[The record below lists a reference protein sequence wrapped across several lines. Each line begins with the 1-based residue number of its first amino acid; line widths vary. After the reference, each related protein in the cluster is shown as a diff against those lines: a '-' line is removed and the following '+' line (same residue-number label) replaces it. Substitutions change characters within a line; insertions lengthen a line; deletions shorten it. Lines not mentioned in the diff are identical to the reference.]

1 MDLATLIGVVVALI
15 IVFTVQILEGGSP
28 ASIILIPSM
37 LLVFGGAF
45 AAGMA
50 GGVLKDALGVGKLLQ
65 KAFLAKVA
73 PPNKLVDDIVKL
85 AERARREGLL
95 ALEDAVKTVEHPFL
109 KRGLQL
115 AIDGT
120 DPEELH
126 DILHAEVAAKKK
138 ADKAGMKIFE
148 NMGGYAPTVGIIGT
162 VMGLVH
168 VLENL
173 NKPETLGHSIAA
185 AFVATLWGV
194 LSANLIWLPLAAR
207 LTRLSGIE
215 AEEMELVIDGVL
227 AIQAGSN
234 PRLVAQKLR
243 SLLPPDAAKA
253 AEAAAAA
260 KTKKAA

>member
-1 MDLATLIGVVVALI
+1 MDISTLVGVIAPLA
-15 IVFTVQILEGGSP
+15 IVFVVQIMEGGSP

-45 AAGMA
+45 MAGMA
-50 GGVLKDALGVGKLLQ
+50 GGGLKAAIGIGKMLQ
-65 KAFLAKVA
+65 KAFLAKVT
-73 PPNKLVDDIVKL
+73 PPAKLVEDVVKL

-126 DILHAEVAAKKK
+126 DILHAEVGAKKK
-138 ADKAGMKIFE
+138 ADKAGGKIFE
-148 NMGGYAPTVGIIGT
+148 NMGGYAPTIGIIGT

-173 NKPETLGHSIAA
+173 DKPETLGHSIAA

-194 LSANLIWLPLAAR
+194 LSANVLWLPIAAR
-207 LTRLSGIE
+207 LGRLSAVE

-243 SLLPPDAAKA
+243 SLLPPDEAKK
-253 AEAAAAA
+253 AEAAAT
-260 KTKKAA
+260 TKKAA

>member
-1 MDLATLIGVVVALI
+1 MDIATLVGIIVAFI
-15 IVFTVQILEGGSP
+15 IVFVVQALEGGTAGSIMLFP
-28 ASIILIPSM
+28 AM
-37 LLVFGGAF
+37 MLVFGGAF
-45 AAGMA
+45 CAAMA
-50 GGVLKDALGVGKLLQ
+50 GGILKDSLGIGGQLKR
-65 KAFLAKVA
+65 AFLPKVT
-73 PPNKLVDDIVKL
+73 PPAELVDSIVKL

-95 ALEDAVKTVEHPFL
+95 ALEDAIKNVKHPFL

-115 AIDGT
+115 AVDGT

-148 NMGGYAPTVGIIGT
+148 NMGGYAPTIGIIGT

-173 NKPETLGHSIAA
+173 DKPETLGHSIAA

-194 LSANLIWLPLAAR
+194 LSANVLFLPIAER
-207 LTRLSGIE
+207 LKRLSGVE
-215 AEEMELVIDGVL
+215 AEEMELAIEGVL
-227 AIQAGSN
+227 AIQSGSN

-253 AEAAAAA
+253 AE
-260 KTKKAA
+260 TKKAA

>member
-1 MDLATLIGVVVALI
+1 MDISTIVGVVAALA
-15 IVFTVQILEGGSP
+15 IVFVVQSLEGGSA

-45 AAGMA
+45 MAGMA
-50 GGVLKDALGVGKLLQ
+50 GGVLKDATGVGKMLK

-73 PPNKLVDDIVKL
+73 PPTKLVEDVVKL

-95 ALEDAVKTVEHPFL
+95 ALEDAVKTVDHPFL

-138 ADKAGMKIFE
+138 ADKASAKIFE
-148 NMGGYAPTVGIIGT
+148 NMGGYAPTIGIIGT

-173 NKPETLGHSIAA
+173 DKPETLGHSIAA

-194 LSANLIWLPLAAR
+194 LSANVLWLPLATR
-207 LTRLSGIE
+207 LARLSGIE

-253 AEAAAAA
+253 AEASAN
-260 KTKKAA
+260 KKAA

>member
-1 MDLATLIGVVVALI
+1 MDISTIVGVVAALV
-15 IVFTVQILEGGSP
+15 IVFVVQILEGGSP
-28 ASIILIPSM
+28 SSILLIPSI

-50 GGVLKDALGVGKLLQ
+50 GGVLKDATGVGKQLQ
-65 KAFLAKVA
+65 KAFLAKVT
-73 PPNKLVDDIVKL
+73 PPTQLVDTVVKL

-138 ADKAGMKIFE
+138 ADKAGAKLFE
-148 NMGGYAPTVGIIGT
+148 NMGGYAPTIGIIGT

-173 NKPETLGHSIAA
+173 DKPETLGHSISA

-194 LSANLIWLPLAAR
+194 LSANLIWLPVAAR
-207 LTRLSGIE
+207 LNRLSAVE

-243 SLLPPDAAKA
+243 SLLPPDEAKK
-253 AEAAAAA
+253 AEATT
-260 KTKKAA
+260 TKKAA

>member
-1 MDLATLIGVVVALI
+1 MDISTIVGVVVAFI
-15 IVFTVQILEGGSP
+15 IVFTVQILEGGTP
-28 ASIILIPSM
+28 TSIILIPSM
-37 LLVFGGAF
+37 LLVFGGALM
-45 AAGMA
+45 AGMA
-50 GGVLKDALGVGKLLQ
+50 GGVLKDTTGIGANLK
-65 KAFLAKVA
+65 KAFLAKVT
-73 PPNKLVDDIVKL
+73 PPTQLVDSIVKL

-126 DILHAEVAAKKK
+126 DVLHAEIAAKKK
-138 ADKAGMKIFE
+138 ADKAGMKLFE
-148 NMGGYAPTVGIIGT
+148 NMGGYAPTIGIIGT

-173 NKPETLGHSIAA
+173 DQPETLGHSIAA

-194 LSANLIWLPLAAR
+194 LSANVIWLPLAAR
-207 LTRLSGIE
+207 LNRLSGIE
-215 AEEMELVIDGVL
+215 AEEMELVVDGVL

-243 SLLPPDAAKA
+243 SLLPPDEAKK
-253 AEAAAAA
+253 AEAAAN
-260 KTKKAA
+260 TKKAA

>member
-1 MDLATLIGVVVALI
+1 MDISTLVGVVVALV
-15 IVFTVQILEGGSP
+15 IVFVVQALEGGSA

-37 LLVFGGAF
+37 ILVFGGAF

-50 GGVLKDALGVGKLLQ
+50 GGVLRDATGVGKLLK
-65 KAFLAKVA
+65 KAFTAKVTPA
-73 PPNKLVDDIVKL
+73 NMLVDDIVKL

-126 DILHAEVAAKKK
+126 DILHAEVAAKKR
-138 ADKAGMKIFE
+138 ADKAGGKIFE
-148 NMGGYAPTVGIIGT
+148 QMGGYAPTIGIIGT

-173 NKPETLGHSIAA
+173 DKPETLGHSIAA

-194 LSANLIWLPLAAR
+194 LSANVIWLPLAAR
-207 LTRLSGIE
+207 LARLSGIE

-243 SLLPPDAAKA
+243 SLLPPDVAAA
-253 AEAAAAA
+253 AEAASQ
-260 KTKKAA
+260 KKAA

>member
-1 MDLATLIGVVVALI
+1 MDISTIVGVVAGLI
-15 IVFTVQILEGGSP
+15 IIFTVQILEGGSP
-28 ASIILIPSM
+28 ASIILLPSM

-50 GGVLKDALGVGKLLQ
+50 GGVLKDATGAGKMLQ
-65 KAFLAKVA
+65 KAFLAKVT
-73 PPNKLVDDIVKL
+73 PPTQLVEEIVKL

-120 DPEELH
+120 DPDELH
-126 DILHAEVAAKKK
+126 DILHAEIAAKKK
-138 ADKAGMKIFE
+138 SDKASAKLFE
-148 NMGGYAPTVGIIGT
+148 NMVGYAPTIGIIGT

-173 NKPETLGHSIAA
+173 DKPDTLGHSIAA

-194 LSANLIWLPLAAR
+194 LSANVIWLPLAAR
-207 LTRLSGIE
+207 LDRLSGIE
-215 AEEMELVIDGVL
+215 AEEMELVVDGVL

-243 SLLPPDAAKA
+243 SLLPPEEAKK
-253 AEAAAAA
+253 AEAAAN
-260 KTKKAA
+260 TKKAA

>member
-1 MDLATLIGVVVALI
+1 M
-15 IVFTVQILEGGSP
+15 
-28 ASIILIPSM
+28 
-37 LLVFGGAF
+37 
-45 AAGMA
+45 
-50 GGVLKDALGVGKLLQ
+50 Q
-65 KAFLAKVA
+65 KPFRARG
-73 PPNKLVDDIVKL
+73 PPPHKLVEDIVKL

-109 KRGLQL
+109 KRGLAL

-138 ADKAGMKIFE
+138 ADKAAAKIFE

-173 NKPETLGHSIAA
+173 DKPESLGHSIAA

-194 LSANLIWLPLAAR
+194 LSANLIWLPVGNRLAR
-207 LTRLSGIE
+207 ISGVE
-215 AEEMELVIDGVL
+215 CEEMELAIEGVL

-234 PRLVAQKLR
+234 PRMVAQKLR
-243 SLLPPDAAKA
+243 SLLPPAAAKA
-253 AEAAAAA
+253 E
-260 KTKKAA
+260 TKKAA

>member
-1 MDLATLIGVVVALI
+1 MDLSTVIGVVAGLV

-28 ASIILIPSM
+28 ASIILLPSM

-45 AAGMA
+45 SAAMA
-50 GGVLKDALGVGKLLQ
+50 GGVMKDAGGFVNQLK
-65 KAFLAKVA
+65 KAFTTKVT
-73 PPNKLVDDIVKL
+73 PPTELLDSVVKL

-120 DPEELH
+120 DPDELH

-138 ADKAGMKIFE
+138 ADKAGKKFFE
-148 NMGGYAPTVGIIGT
+148 NMGGYAPTIGIIGT

-173 NKPETLGHSIAA
+173 DKPETLGHSIAA

-194 LSANLIWLPLAAR
+194 LSANIIFLPMAAR
-207 LTRLSGIE
+207 LDRLSGVE

-243 SLLPPDAAKA
+243 SLLPPDEMKK
-253 AEAAAAA
+253 AEAAAS
-260 KTKKAA
+260 TKKAA

>member
-1 MDLATLIGVVVALI
+1 MDISTIVGVVASLA

-28 ASIILIPSM
+28 ASILLIPSM

-45 AAGMA
+45 MAGMA
-50 GGVLKDALGVGKLLQ
+50 GGVLKDATGIGKQMQ
-65 KAFLAKVA
+65 KAFLAKVT
-73 PPNKLVDDIVKL
+73 PPTKLVENIVKL

-126 DILHAEVAAKKK
+126 DILHAEIAAKKK
-138 ADKAGMKIFE
+138 ADKAGAKLFE
-148 NMGGYAPTVGIIGT
+148 NMGGYAPTIGIIGT
-162 VMGLVH
+162 VMGRVH
-168 VLENL
+168 VLANL
-173 NKPETLGHSIAA
+173 NKPAGLGEAISA

-194 LSANLIWLPLAAR
+194 LSANLIFLPIAAR
-207 LTRLSGIE
+207 LARLSGVE
-215 AEEMELVIDGVL
+215 AEEMELVVDGVL

-253 AEAAAAA
+253 SEAAAS
-260 KTKKAA
+260 KKAA

>member
-1 MDLATLIGVVVALI
+1 MDISTIVGVVAGLV

-28 ASIILIPSM
+28 ASILLIPSM
-37 LLVFGGAF
+37 LLVFAGGF
-45 AAGMA
+45 AAAMA
-50 GGVLKDALGVGKLLQ
+50 GGVMKDWTGVGTQLTRAFTQ
-65 KAFLAKVA
+65 KVT
-73 PPNKLVDDIVKL
+73 PPTELVDEVVKL

-120 DPEELH
+120 DPDELH
-126 DILHAEVAAKKK
+126 DILHAEIAAKKK
-138 ADKAGMKIFE
+138 SDKASAKLFE
-148 NMGGYAPTVGIIGT
+148 NMGGYAPTIGIVGT

-173 NKPETLGHSIAA
+173 DKPDTLGHSIAA
-185 AFVATLWGV
+185 AFCATLWGV
-194 LSANLIWLPLAAR
+194 LSANLIWLPIASR
-207 LTRLSGIE
+207 LGRLSAVE
-215 AEEMELVIDGVL
+215 AEEMELVVDGVL

-243 SLLPPDAAKA
+243 SLLPPDEAKK
-253 AEAAAAA
+253 AEAAAN
-260 KTKKAA
+260 TKKAA

>member
-1 MDLATLIGVVVALI
+1 MDISTIVGVVAALA
-15 IVFTVQILEGGSP
+15 IVFTVQILDGGNP
-28 ASIILIPSM
+28 GSILLIPSM

-50 GGVLKDALGVGKLLQ
+50 GGVLKDATSVGKLLQ
-65 KAFLAKVA
+65 KAFLAKVT
-73 PPNKLVDDIVKL
+73 PPNNLVDEVVKL

-95 ALEDAVKTVEHPFL
+95 ALEDAVKTVQHPFL

-126 DILHAEVAAKKK
+126 DILHAEVGAKKK
-138 ADKAGMKIFE
+138 ADKAGTKIFE
-148 NMGGYAPTVGIIGT
+148 SMGGYAPTIGIIGT

-168 VLENL
+168 VLQNL
-173 NKPETLGHSIAA
+173 SKPDTLGESIAA

-194 LSANLIWLPLAAR
+194 LSANVIWLPISTRLA
-207 LTRLSGIE
+207 RLSG
-215 AEEMELVIDGVL
+215 IDGVL

-243 SLLPPDAAKA
+243 SLLPPDAVRA
-253 AEAAAAA
+253 AEAAAA
-260 KTKKAA
+260 KKAA

>member
-1 MDLATLIGVVVALI
+1 MDISTIVGVVASLA

-45 AAGMA
+45 MAGMA
-50 GGVLKDALGVGKLLQ
+50 GGVLKDATGIGKQMQ
-65 KAFLAKVA
+65 KAFLAKVT
-73 PPNKLVDDIVKL
+73 PPTKLVDNIVKL

-126 DILHAEVAAKKK
+126 DILHAEIAAKKK
-138 ADKAGMKIFE
+138 ADKAGAKLFE
-148 NMGGYAPTVGIIGT
+148 NMGGYAPTIGIIGT

-173 NKPETLGHSIAA
+173 DKPETLGHSIAA

-194 LSANLIWLPLAAR
+194 LSANLLWLPVAAR
-207 LTRLSGIE
+207 LGRLSGIE
-215 AEEMELVIDGVL
+215 VDEMELVIDGVL

-253 AEAAAAA
+253 AEAAS
-260 KTKKAA
+260 TKKAA

>member
-1 MDLATLIGVVVALI
+1 MDIAALVGIIATFI
-15 IVFTVQILEGGSP
+15 IVFVVQALEGGH
-28 ASIILIPSM
+28 AGSIILLPAM

-45 AAGMA
+45 CAAMA
-50 GGVLKDALGVGKLLQ
+50 GGVLKDALGIGGLLK
-65 KAFLAKVA
+65 KAFLPKVT
-73 PPNKLVDDIVKL
+73 PPNVLVDDIVKL

-120 DPEELH
+120 DPDELH
-126 DILHAEVAAKKK
+126 DILHAEVSAKKK
-138 ADKAGMKIFE
+138 SDKVGKKLFE
-148 NMGGYAPTVGIIGT
+148 SMGGYAPTIGIIGT

-173 NKPETLGHSIAA
+173 DKPETLGHSIAA

-194 LSANLIWLPLAAR
+194 MSSNLIFLPVAAR
-207 LTRLSGIE
+207 LERLSGIE

-243 SLLPPDAAKA
+243 SLLPPGT
-253 AEAAAAA
+253 AEAAD
-260 KTKKAA
+260 TKKAA

>member
-1 MDLATLIGVVVALI
+1 MDLASIIGIVVAVV
-15 IVFTVQILEGGSP
+15 IVFAVQILEGGNP

-45 AAGMA
+45 MAAMA
-50 GGVLKDALGVGKLLQ
+50 GGVMKDAIGIGKLFQ
-65 KAFLAKVA
+65 KALLAKVA
-73 PPNKLVDDIVKL
+73 PPTKLVDEVVKL

-126 DILHAEVAAKKK
+126 DILHAEIGAKKK
-138 ADKAGMKIFE
+138 ADKAGKKIFE

-173 NKPETLGHSIAA
+173 DKPESLGHSIAA

-194 LSANLIWLPLAAR
+194 LSANLIFLPMAAR
-207 LTRLSGIE
+207 LDRLTGIE
-215 AEEMELVIDGVL
+215 VDEMELVIDGVL

-243 SLLPPDAAKA
+243 SLLPPDAAAA
-253 AEAAAAA
+253 AEAAASN
-260 KTKKAA
+260 KKAA

>member
-1 MDLATLIGVVVALI
+1 MDISTIVGVIAGLI
-15 IVFTVQILEGGSP
+15 IIFTVQILEGGSP

-45 AAGMA
+45 CAGMA
-50 GGVLKDALGVGKLLQ
+50 GGVLKDATGAGKMLQ
-65 KAFLAKVA
+65 KAFLAKVV
-73 PPNKLVDDIVKL
+73 PPTQLVDEIVKL

-120 DPEELH
+120 DPDELH
-126 DILHAEVAAKKK
+126 DILHAEIAAKKK
-138 ADKAGMKIFE
+138 ADKAGAKLFE
-148 NMGGYAPTVGIIGT
+148 NMGGYAPTIGIIGT

-173 NKPETLGHSIAA
+173 NKPESLGHSISA

-194 LSANLIWLPLAAR
+194 LSANVIWLPVAAR
-207 LTRLSGIE
+207 LARLSAVE
-215 AEEMELVIDGVL
+215 AEEMELVVDGVL

-243 SLLPPDAAKA
+243 SLLPPDEAKK
-253 AEAAAAA
+253 AEAAAT
-260 KTKKAA
+260 TKKAA

>member
-1 MDLATLIGVVVALI
+1 MDISTIVGVVAGLVI
-15 IVFTVQILEGGSP
+15 IFTVQILEGGSP
-28 ASIILIPSM
+28 SSIILIPSM

-45 AAGMA
+45 MAGMA
-50 GGVLKDALGVGKLLQ
+50 GGVLKDATGVGTQLQ
-65 KAFLAKVA
+65 KAFLAKVT
-73 PPNKLVDDIVKL
+73 PPTQLVENIVKL

-126 DILHAEVAAKKK
+126 DILHAEIGAKKK
-138 ADKAGMKIFE
+138 ADKASAKLFE
-148 NMGGYAPTVGIIGT
+148 NMGGYAPTIGIIGT

-168 VLENL
+168 VLQNL
-173 NKPETLGHSIAA
+173 NKPETLGESISA

-194 LSANLIWLPLAAR
+194 LSANVIWLPIAAR
-207 LTRLSGIE
+207 LARLSGVE
-215 AEEMELVIDGVL
+215 AEEMELVVDGVL

-243 SLLPPDAAKA
+243 SLLPPDEAKKS
-253 AEAAAAA
+253 EAAAN
-260 KTKKAA
+260 TKKAA

>member
-1 MDLATLIGVVVALI
+1 MDISTIVGVVAALA
-15 IVFTVQILEGGSP
+15 IVFVVQALEGGS
-28 ASIILIPSM
+28 AGSILLIPSII
-37 LLVFGGAF
+37 LVFGGAF
-45 AAGMA
+45 CAGMA
-50 GGVLKDALGVGKLLQ
+50 GGVLKDALGAGKLLQ
-65 KAFLAKVA
+65 KAFLAKVT

-126 DILHAEVAAKKK
+126 DILHAEVGAKKK
-138 ADKAGMKIFE
+138 ADKASAKLFE
-148 NMGGYAPTVGIIGT
+148 NMGGYAPTIGIIGT

-173 NKPETLGHSIAA
+173 NKPETLGHSISA

-194 LSANLIWLPLAAR
+194 LSANVIWLPVAAR
-207 LTRLSGIE
+207 LSRLSAVE
-215 AEEMELVIDGVL
+215 AEEMELVVDGVL

-243 SLLPPDAAKA
+243 SLLPPDEMKK
-253 AEAAAAA
+253 AEAAASS
-260 KTKKAA
+260 KKAA